1 MQKKCYGE
9 PSLGA
14 RLKTL
19 DFRFFALCA
28 ALCAFGI
35 FWVASATRY
44 LGSIKPVLVQ
54 SIAALLGLLLMLPL
68 GVLNFEKYRK
78 KLTIALF
85 FASVALLLLTL
96 VIGRGDGNRNWI
108 DIPLVGIS
116 VQPSEFV
123 KLGFICT
130 VSAHCAFLGEK
141 LNHPLSVLTLLCHA
155 GLLIGLV
162 VLQGDL
168 GSALVFLF
176 VFFCMLLAA
185 GLSLWYFLGAAVL
198 LGAVTPFLWSMLSD
212 YQRRRIL
219 VGFHPESDPRGY
231 GYQVLCSKNAIANG
245 GLTGQ
250 GYLHGTISQSAAE
263 SALPARHTDMIFAV
277 VGEEGGFLSALLY
290 LMLLSLLVLLIY
302 RAARRA
308 KGKREMLICVG
319 AGAVL
324 VFQSLENIG
333 MCLGL
338 LPVVGITL
346 PFLSYGGSSM
356 LSLLLLMGIVFGLAK
371 NDGTRRRRFES
382 GR

>member
-1 MQKKCYGE
+1 MQEKCYGE

-85 FASVALLLLTL
+85 FGSVALLLLTL

-141 LNHPLSVLTLLCHA
+141 LNHPLSVLTLL
-155 GLLIGLV
+155 L
-162 VLQGDL
+162 
-168 GSALVFLF
+168 
-176 VFFCMLLAA
+176 
-185 GLSLWYFLGAAVL
+185 
-198 LGAVTPFLWSMLSD
+198 
-212 YQRRRIL
+212 
-219 VGFHPESDPRGY
+219 
-231 GYQVLCSKNAIANG
+231 
-245 GLTGQ
+245 
-250 GYLHGTISQSAAE
+250 
-263 SALPARHTDMIFAV
+263 
-277 VGEEGGFLSALLY
+277 
-290 LMLLSLLVLLIY
+290 
-302 RAARRA
+302 
-308 KGKREMLICVG
+308 
-319 AGAVL
+319 
-324 VFQSLENIG
+324 
-333 MCLGL
+333 
-338 LPVVGITL
+338 
-346 PFLSYGGSSM
+346 
-356 LSLLLLMGIVFGLAK
+356 
-371 NDGTRRRRFES
+371 
-382 GR
+382 